1 MNEHKTQE
9 IIHSAVLDSL
19 VWLDKSPSQEN
30 EILKKTEKE
39 ILPLMTAS
47 HSADGVTI
55 GLSSG
60 ASVNRPGFHW
70 LKPSLI
76 FCTVMILVVEIWAV
90 YQNGY
95 LNQFR
100 LLDVVSQPDKNNS
113 TPEPFLAAAAVQN
126 KQNEYNQPL
135 DRIDIY
141 TDQDALWNE
150 ETGILTEGEKIE
162 KIPGSVPFKNA
173 VYRNAYNNGTSAEG
187 EMIYQSDLG
196 AVLFKDKISL
206 RLGGDYFSVDMPQK
220 SFQIDALDG
229 AFDYRI
235 FDDRSTDSYP
245 SLLLR
250 NSGGDC
256 LYTRVADGVQQRLI
270 EKYTDT
276 NLLTLAWRPA
286 EVYLNGEYWGIYNIR
301 ESLDAHT
308 ICRYEQISDDI
319 ADSITILQIS
329 GFAEQGN
336 ASEFKTMQTK
346 IKNSIPAENTDD
358 LTYLEQEIDIDSFL
372 DWLAVE
378 IYFGNS
384 DYGTGRF
391 YKVPGGK
398 WKCLIQNLDYGLFLS
413 DYNAVSNYLK
423 NENTD
428 NIIFRKILE
437 VDQYRK
443 LFLTKLGKLYK
454 ALTTE
459 VMQNELDACVAWI
472 EPGMKAHLERWAPYN
487 DGTIVLDAPSD
498 PEKAWDYWKQRIDR
512 MRNGT
517 MVKRPWNVYL
527 HTQEFFELTNQE
539 MAEYFQ

>member
-126 KQNEYNQPL
+126 KQNEHNQPL

-196 AVLFKDKISL
+196 AVLLKDKISL

-527 HTQEFFELTNQE
+527 HTQEFFGLTNQE

>member
-126 KQNEYNQPL
+126 KQNEHNQPL

-498 PEKAWDYWKQRIDR
+498 SEKAWDYWKQRIDR

-527 HTQEFFELTNQE
+527 HTQEFFGLTNQE

>member
-90 YQNGY
+90 YQNVY

-126 KQNEYNQPL
+126 KQNEHNQPL

-141 TDQDALWNE
+141 ADQDALWNE

-423 NENTD
+423 NEKTD

-527 HTQEFFELTNQE
+527 HTQEFFGLTNQE

>member
-90 YQNGY
+90 YQNVY

-126 KQNEYNQPL
+126 KQNEHNQPL

-141 TDQDALWNE
+141 ADQDALWNE

-162 KIPGSVPFKNA
+162 KIPGSVPFINA

-413 DYNAVSNYLK
+413 DYNAVSKYLK
-423 NENTD
+423 NEKTD

-527 HTQEFFELTNQE
+527 HTQEFFGLTNQE